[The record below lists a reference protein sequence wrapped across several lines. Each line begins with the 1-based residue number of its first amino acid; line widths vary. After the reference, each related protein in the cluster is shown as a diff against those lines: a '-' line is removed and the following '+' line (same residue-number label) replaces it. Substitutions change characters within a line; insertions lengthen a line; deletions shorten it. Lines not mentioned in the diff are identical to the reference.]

1 MAEVNGNDQ
10 HLSGLRVMLSAAVGS
25 IFLFFWVSN
34 CDWGRFFLLN
44 FFFFCWPIHA
54 RKMRVKGLQMTT
66 TGWLKGFFG
75 N

>member
-44 FFFFCWPIHA
+44 FFFS
-54 RKMRVKGLQMTT
+54 VGLFTPVRCES
-66 TGWLKGFFG
+66 KDCR
-75 N
+75 